1 MFFDHDD
8 VSDNYDIMNDLNNK
22 EKVIKVCDFERIGP
36 VKDKNHWAGRNGTPC
51 AELLTYYSVSGY
63 RDGSGLE
70 PWDPTATRSQ
80 NIRDF
85 LENTPG
91 EAYIINHEDDSG
103 TVYTSVHLFFH
114 GTISDSKGK
123 EFILA
128 LESEGREQNNNV
140 ISRPATLSCVLPSLE
155 RAEEIY
161 YEHERDEYDDR
172 EREEEYD
179 EDEYEY

>member
-1 MFFDHDD
+1 
-8 VSDNYDIMNDLNNK
+8 MNDLNNK

-91 EAYIINHEDDSG
+91 EAYIINHEDNGG

-128 LESEGREQNNNV
+128 LESEGHEQNNNV

-179 EDEYEY
+179 EDDEEEYEN